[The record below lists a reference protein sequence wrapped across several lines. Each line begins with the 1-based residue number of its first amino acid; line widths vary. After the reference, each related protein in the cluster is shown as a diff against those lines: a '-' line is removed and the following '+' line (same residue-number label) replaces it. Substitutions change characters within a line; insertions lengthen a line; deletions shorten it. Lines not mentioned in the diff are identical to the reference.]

1 MIGQGVGAE
10 EGFGSSL
17 RYWMVFPFDAA
28 EVEVEGDHLLK
39 KRIQSDFVLES

>member
-17 RYWMVFPFDAA
+17 RYWMVFPFDV
-28 EVEVEGDHLLK
+28 VEVEGDHLPK
-39 KRIQSDFVLES
+39 KQTQIDFVLES